1 MDIKEYFRIF
11 RRFWWII
18 LLVTAIGGGLGYAT
32 SLSAVNKYLPSF
44 FSNDYVSTATL
55 FVATQNGASVAEA
68 YQNNLFSQER
78 VVSYAALATSEQVAA
93 RAIDQLKAPLSIGEL
108 RSKIAATPQPK
119 TVLLDI
125 SVKDADPAQAQT
137 YANAVADSL
146 VGLVA
151 ELETSRRGGSPAAG
165 AIVVDDANYPTEAG
179 GLGLITRIGLGAV
192 AGLLLGIIIAVIL
205 GVVDKRLRGRE
216 TVEAASDSAILGGLP
231 LDSSRPHFP
240 IADLG
245 AGGLYAERIRE
256 LRTNLRFATTR
267 SSGGGQ
273 ARVIAVTSPSSEE
286 GRTTVA
292 IDLAAAIAETGR
304 TVVLVDGSLRNAAL
318 TERLPLSQK
327 LRKSVA
333 ERGLSTVLAGEHDV
347 ADGLIHNVP
356 VGDHSIVVLPA
367 GPRVTRPGELWA
379 TDRAQT
385 VLDGLSKN
393 FDYVIIDTPPLDAYY
408 DSVAIA
414 ALADG
419 AIVLARI
426 RQTTATELRRALQ
439 KLATADVEV
448 IGTVVTFEPVGALT
462 KRRHDKQV
470 RQDSPA
476 EESAPSDEQ
485 PRRQDGNSGRDGG
498 RDTDGDTQTIP
509 AVKDGLVG
517 SGNVGSGASS
527 SGSAPRRGR
536 RARSDESQ

>member
-18 LLVTAIGGGLGYAT
+18 LLATAIGGGLGYAT
-32 SLSAVNKYLPSF
+32 SVSAVNKYLPSF

-108 RSKIAATPQPK
+108 RSKITATPQPK

-125 SVKDADPAQAQT
+125 SVTDADPAQAQT

-179 GLGLITRIGLGAV
+179 GLGLVTRIGLGAV

-216 TVEAASDSAILGGLP
+216 TVESASDFAILGGLP
-231 LDSSRPHFP
+231 LDSSRPHFLV
-240 IADLG
+240 ADLA

-267 SSGGGQ
+267 SGGGQ
-273 ARVIAVTSPSSEE
+273 ARVIAVTSPSGEE

-304 TVVLVDGSLRNAAL
+304 SVVLVDGSLRNAAL

-327 LRKSVA
+327 LRKSAA

-356 VGDHSIVVLPA
+356 AGDHSIDVLPA

-439 KLATADVEV
+439 KLATADVDV

-462 KRRHDKQV
+462 KRRHDRQV
-470 RQDSPA
+470 RQDAPA
-476 EESAPSDEQ
+476 EEPAPADEK
-485 PRRQDGNSGRDGG
+485 PRRQDANGG
-498 RDTDGDTQTIP
+498 DTDGDTQTIP

-517 SGNVGSGASS
+517 SGNVGSGASG

-536 RARSDESQ
+536 RAPSDESQ